1 MRTENRAHE
10 AMAVDD
16 ALPRARI
23 TQKGPA
29 NAGPL
34 QTGFRPQNQ

>member
-1 MRTENRAHE
+1 MRTENDARE

-16 ALPRARI
+16 ALPGARL

-29 NAGPL
+29 FAGPL
-34 QTGFRPQNQ
+34 QTGFRPQN